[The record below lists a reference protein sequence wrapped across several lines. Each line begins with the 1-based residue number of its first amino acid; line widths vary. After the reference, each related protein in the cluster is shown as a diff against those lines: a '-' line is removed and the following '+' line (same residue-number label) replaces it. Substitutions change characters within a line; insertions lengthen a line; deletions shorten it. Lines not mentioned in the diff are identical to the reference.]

1 MPIFTFSTL
10 VLRFAEQQVFLNRKL
25 DQALS
30 AHGISF
36 TEFTA
41 LRQLHIAPNKQI
53 RRIDL
58 AQLIGLSASG
68 VTRLLN
74 PMEKIGLVT
83 KEASERDARVS
94 LVKLTESGERLLKE
108 AEVSFDHLADRSL
121 QDFTEHDCS
130 EFARLISKIR

>member
-1 MPIFTFSTL
+1 MSVDTAPSL
-10 VLRFAEQQVFLNRKL
+10 LLRFAEQQVFLNRKL

-36 TEFTA
+36 TEFMT
-41 LRQLHIAPNKQI
+41 LRQLNSAPNEQL

-58 AQLIGLSASG
+58 AQRIGLSASG

-94 LVKLTESGERLLKE
+94 LVKLTKTGGRLLKE
-108 AEVSFDHLADRSL
+108 AEVSFDHLAGRCL
-121 QDFTEHDCS
+121 QDFTES
-130 EFARLISKIR
+130 EYRDFARLINKMR

>member
-1 MPIFTFSTL
+1 MSVDTAPAL
-10 VLRFAEQQVFLNRKL
+10 LLRLAEQQVFLNRKL
-25 DQALS
+25 DQALA

-41 LRQLHIAPNKQI
+41 LRQLHSAPNEQM

-58 AQLIGLSASG
+58 AERIGLSASG

-83 KEASERDARVS
+83 KEASARDARVS
-94 LVKLTESGERLLKE
+94 LVKLTKAGTRLLKE
-108 AEVSFDHLADRSL
+108 AEVSFDHLAGRSL
-121 QDFTEHDCS
+121 QDFTKQEYS
-130 EFARLISKIR
+130 EFARLISKMR